1 MSPQYTIHRHGQAPL
16 SYSVPFFRSRRSHN
30 ITALQHSVTGLHP
43 LPSHAATFRDQPTR
57 PFPYRPVRHPWPA
70 AHLPGPDPRGLGLL
84 RAPGGSAPP
93 KKLAIFLGF
102 RPLTCTYLF
111 LREEGDGGEGR
122 RGPLHRVNEGTFPA
136 ASTARHWRNFPSPGL
151 LTQLV

>member
-1 MSPQYTIHRHGQAPL
+1 MSPQYTIHRPGQAPL
-16 SYSVPFFRSRRSHN
+16 SYSVPFFFVPAVHIILQPCN
-30 ITALQHSVTGLHP
+30 IPLPDSIPFHPTPQHSVINLPAPSVPPGTPPMASWP
-43 LPSHAATFRDQPTR
+43 LPQAR
-57 PFPYRPVRHPWPA
+57 PPGFGTPA
-70 AHLPGPDPRGLGLL
+70 
-84 RAPGGSAPP
+84 RAGGSAPP